1 MPQKKT
7 ETLIEASREV
17 GLEGNTKKI
26 KYMIMSRHQNSGQDH
41 NLLSDNKSFWKCG
54 KVQIFGNNSSKPK
67 LLSVQSL
74 LYSSHALS
82 KNFKIKIFGLS
93 H

>member
-41 NLLSDNKSFWKCG
+41 NLLSDNKSF
-54 KVQIFGNNSSKPK
+54 
-67 LLSVQSL
+67 
-74 LYSSHALS
+74 
-82 KNFKIKIFGLS
+82 
-93 H
+93 